1 MSNLPAKAKILYVDD
16 DQILGEI
23 MRMVFEQQDF
33 QVRTASNGHE
43 GVEIALEWLPNLIL
57 MDLMM
62 PIMDGFQAAEVLRA
76 DPRTRHIP
84 IVGFSG
90 ASETSVQAKLRAAG
104 MNGFIPK
111 SSSPNDLIRTL
122 HAYLPS

>member
-62 PIMDGFQAAEVLRA
+62 PIMDGFQAAEVLCA
-76 DPRTRHIP
+76 DPRTQHIP